1 MRWMPNSIQ
10 SRLLVTASVV
20 LLVFLGVTGWVLD
33 QTFSRSVIKGAQQQL
48 QLIVYALMGS
58 ASEKNRQLQFSDNLA
73 EPRLA
78 QPDSGLYAFV
88 SDGQGEVLWRSRSAF
103 LTEVASDGGASSV
116 SSGFVFSELQQ
127 QSQPPRFSLSL
138 SLIHI

>member
-10 SRLLVTASVV
+10 RRLLVTASVV
-20 LLVFLGVTGWVLD
+20 LLVFLGRYWLGVGSNI
-33 QTFSRSVIKGAQQQL
+33 QSQCYQGAQQQL

-116 SSGFVFSELQQ
+116 SSGFVLANS
-127 QSQPPRFSLSL
+127 SSSPSPPVSV
-138 SLIHI
+138 